1 MVTVDKSP
9 SLTMSAVS
17 SSVRAHCVAH
27 SDNFDHDYWLELP
40 VKESEVPNHYAGDL
54 LHALAISAG
63 AFPRANAANRHGGG
77 QYSLRWGY
85 TRNEES
91 TLPRG

>member
-1 MVTVDKSP
+1 
-9 SLTMSAVS
+9 MSAVS

-54 LHALAISAG
+54 LHALAISGLSLVRTLRIDMAVASIHCAG
-63 AFPRANAANRHGGG
+63 DIRETKNPLCRER
-77 QYSLRWGY
+77 
-85 TRNEES
+85 
-91 TLPRG
+91 